1 MESLRAPVR
10 CPHCNNQPGWQD
22 VRDPNRQQV
31 DTLGK
36 LGTHP
41 LLGWRCNICGY
52 FLAASQYE
60 S

>member
-10 CPHCNNQPGWQD
+10 CPRCNGQPSWKE
-22 VRDPNRQQV
+22 VRDPARGV
-31 DTLGK
+31 ETLGK

-41 LLGWRCNICGY
+41 LQGWRCNLCGY
-52 FLAASQYE
+52 FLAVSQYE